1 MNSAENASSAEQQ
14 WLARQEIAQLQR
26 LYAQATDLIAADPE
40 ANEAAV
46 EATYLQI
53 FTADAQFGVRG
64 QMSAS
69 GPLAWLEFV
78 KTSLSALRGTQHLIG
93 SQVVEINSL
102 PDLQGVGG
110 AAVMTSY
117 LHATQVGAGGEV
129 SRVTGTYFSIA
140 THTPEAGWQISEMML
155 EVLAVDAPGTRSR

>member
-1 MNSAENASSAEQQ
+1 
-14 WLARQEIAQLQR
+14 
-26 LYAQATDLIAADPE
+26 
-40 ANEAAV
+40 
-46 EATYLQI
+46 
-53 FTADAQFGVRG
+53 
-64 QMSAS
+64 MSAS

-117 LHATQVGAGGEV
+117 LLATQVGAGGEV
-129 SRVTGTYFSIA
+129 SRVTGTYFSTA
-140 THTPEAGWQISEMML
+140 THTSEAGWQISEMML